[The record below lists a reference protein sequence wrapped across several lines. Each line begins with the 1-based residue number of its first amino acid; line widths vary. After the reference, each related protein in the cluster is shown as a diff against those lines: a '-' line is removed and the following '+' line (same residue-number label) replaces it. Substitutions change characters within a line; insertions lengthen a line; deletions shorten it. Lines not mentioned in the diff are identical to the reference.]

1 MVGKLGETSENP
13 RVGLEASINHLPY
26 RIQPSLDSISHN
38 LWESYGFLCVNCA
51 VHQISKICQNLFK
64 NYKKLNMGAYL

>member
-26 RIQPSLDSISHN
+26 RIQPSLDSMSHN
-38 LWESYGFLCVNCA
+38 L
-51 VHQISKICQNLFK
+51 
-64 NYKKLNMGAYL
+64 